1 MVCGI
6 FIGGSNLLLGIGAN
20 SLLEYCFGRCR
31 HKRGAGRAPIA
42 SNKMQIDFW
51 GHFAEYYSA
60 MALRDRTTLDS
71 PADLD
76 PIDRRILALL
86 QQDAKRSQADVA
98 KEVGLTAPSVNERIR
113 KLERAGFIR
122 GYVALLDDRKLGYDI
137 TAFVEVFVE
146 HPKFETPFIEAVAE
160 LDEVLECH
168 HITGEFS
175 LLLKVKVTDMAAF
188 RRLLIEKLNTIRG
201 VRQTR
206 TVMVLSTWKEQHRIK
221 VD

>member
-1 MVCGI
+1 
-6 FIGGSNLLLGIGAN
+6 
-20 SLLEYCFGRCR
+20 
-31 HKRGAGRAPIA
+31 
-42 SNKMQIDFW
+42 
-51 GHFAEYYSA
+51 
-60 MALRDRTTLDS
+60 MALRERTALD
-71 PADLD
+71 AHDLD
-76 PIDRRILALL
+76 PTDRRILALL
-86 QQDAKRSQADVA
+86 QQDAKQSQAEVA
-98 KEVGLTAPSVNERIR
+98 KQVGLTAPSVNERIR

-122 GYVALLDDRKLGYDI
+122 GYAALLDDRKLGYDI

-146 HPKFETPFIEAVAE
+146 HPKFETAFIEAVE
-160 LDEVLECH
+160 VLDEVLECH

-206 TVMVLSTWKEQHRIK
+206 TVMVLSTSKEQHRIK

>member
-1 MVCGI
+1 
-6 FIGGSNLLLGIGAN
+6 
-20 SLLEYCFGRCR
+20 
-31 HKRGAGRAPIA
+31 
-42 SNKMQIDFW
+42 
-51 GHFAEYYSA
+51 
-60 MALRDRTTLDS
+60 
-71 PADLD
+71 
-76 PIDRRILALL
+76 
-86 QQDAKRSQADVA
+86 
-98 KEVGLTAPSVNERIR
+98 
-113 KLERAGFIR
+113 
-122 GYVALLDDRKLGYDI
+122 
-137 TAFVEVFVE
+137 FVE

>member
-1 MVCGI
+1 MAI
-6 FIGGSNLLLGIGAN
+6 RERTK
-20 SLLEYCFGRCR
+20 LENG
-31 HKRGAGRAPIA
+31 
-42 SNKMQIDFW
+42 
-51 GHFAEYYSA
+51 
-60 MALRDRTTLDS
+60 
-71 PADLD
+71 ADLD

-86 QQDAKRSQADVA
+86 QQDAKRSQAEVA

-113 KLERAGFIR
+113 KLERAGYIR
-122 GYVALLDDRKLGYDI
+122 GYAALLDDRKLGYDI

-146 HPKFETPFIEAVAE
+146 HPKFETAFIDAVAE